1 MSLPKAI
8 FLIGPTACGKTG
20 LAIELSK
27 RLPVELISVDSALI
41 YRGMDIG
48 TAKPTADELAE
59 APHHLIDIRSPLE
72 RYSAAEFVAD
82 ARPLMDDIVT
92 RGRIPLLV
100 GGTMLYFKAL
110 AEGLS
115 DLPPANPAIRAELD
129 ARAAMLGWP
138 ALHQELARIDP
149 QTAARLA
156 PHDSQRLQRAL
167 EVWQLTGQPLSS
179 FHADEKTTA
188 LPFNVL
194 RLALDTGE
202 RAWIHERIARRFRL
216 MLDAGFVDEMRTLL
230 HDYPELHPDL
240 PSMRC
245 VGYRQAWEWLRGE
258 CSEDEF
264 IERGIAATRQLAK
277 RQITWMR
284 SMPDLVRLECRS
296 ADTLTPALAAC
307 SAFLD

>member
-82 ARPLMDDIVT
+82 ARSLMDDIVA

-115 DLPPANPAIRAELD
+115 DLPPANPAIRARLMPGLPCW
-129 ARAAMLGWP
+129 AGRPCIRNWP
-138 ALHQELARIDP
+138 GLTRRQLHAWP
-149 QTAARLA
+149 
-156 PHDSQRLQRAL
+156 P
-167 EVWQLTGQPLSS
+167 
-179 FHADEKTTA
+179 TTA
-188 LPFNVL
+188 S
-194 RLALDTGE
+194 GSS
-202 RAWIHERIARRFRL
+202 ARWKC
-216 MLDAGFVDEMRTLL
+216 G
-230 HDYPELHPDL
+230 
-240 PSMRC
+240 S
-245 VGYRQAWEWLRGE
+245 
-258 CSEDEF
+258 
-264 IERGIAATRQLAK
+264 
-277 RQITWMR
+277 
-284 SMPDLVRLECRS
+284 
-296 ADTLTPALAAC
+296 
-307 SAFLD
+307 

>member
-82 ARPLMDDIVT
+82 ARSLMDDIVA

-115 DLPPANPAIRAELD
+115 DLPPANPAIRAGLD

-167 EVWQLTGQPLSS
+167 E
-179 FHADEKTTA
+179 K
-188 LPFNVL
+188 
-194 RLALDTGE
+194 
-202 RAWIHERIARRFRL
+202 
-216 MLDAGFVDEMRTLL
+216 
-230 HDYPELHPDL
+230 
-240 PSMRC
+240 
-245 VGYRQAWEWLRGE
+245 
-258 CSEDEF
+258 
-264 IERGIAATRQLAK
+264 
-277 RQITWMR
+277 
-284 SMPDLVRLECRS
+284 
-296 ADTLTPALAAC
+296 
-307 SAFLD
+307 

>member
-1 MSLPKAI
+1 
-8 FLIGPTACGKTG
+8 
-20 LAIELSK
+20 
-27 RLPVELISVDSALI
+27 
-41 YRGMDIG
+41 MDIG

-82 ARPLMDDIVT
+82 ARSLMDDIVA

-100 GGTMLYFKAL
+100 GGTMLGISRHP

-115 DLPPANPAIRAELD
+115 DLPPANPAIRAGLD

-138 ALHQELARIDP
+138 ALHQELARLSSADSCTP
-149 QTAARLA
+149 GPPRQPAFQRAGSVAADGTAA
-156 PHDSQRLQRAL
+156 
-167 EVWQLTGQPLSS
+167 V
-179 FHADEKTTA
+179 HADEKTTA

-202 RAWIHERIARRFRL
+202 ACAWIHERIARRFRL

-230 HDYPELHPDL
+230 HDYPELHPICL
-240 PSMRC
+240 HALRRIPAG
-245 VGYRQAWEWLRGE
+245 VEWLRGE